1 VTVDADSYAIDAAP
15 AVVAAAAPAVATAAA
30 IPIVTAPAADPNTQ
44 FHAQDEFGQY
54 NYGYANPTQTKSEVK
69 TADGVTRGSYSYI
82 DANGIVQTVNYISD
96 AMGFRV
102 AATNLPVHHVEG
114 GAAAAPVVAAKY
126 EGRSVLTPAVNYA
139 HLPYA
144 QGYDYT
150 MPQASPA
157 A

>member
-1 VTVDADSYAIDAAP
+1 MKLIHNWLTK
-15 AVVAAAAPAVATAAA
+15 
-30 IPIVTAPAADPNTQ
+30 IPGNSNFASNFFKVSLSFISKSTNI
-44 FHAQDEFGQY
+44 QDEVGAY
-54 NYGYANPTQTKSEVK
+54 TYGYNSAEQTKSEVK
-69 TADGVTRGSYSYI
+69 TADGVVRGSYSYI

-126 EGRSVLTPAVNYA
+126 EGSSVLTPAVNYA